1 MSNADFDCRNI
12 VQAAFRELDALV
24 VAGDGVAIQ
33 EALNLCHPVD
43 TENVQDIGVLFQR
56 HIDYIIDYIEHFQ

>member
-1 MSNADFDCRNI
+1 MSNVDFDCRNI

-33 EALNLCHPVD
+33 EALHLCHPVD
-43 TENVQDIGVLFQR
+43 TDSLTDVGALFQR
-56 HIDYIIDYIEHFQ
+56 HLDYIIDYIENFQ